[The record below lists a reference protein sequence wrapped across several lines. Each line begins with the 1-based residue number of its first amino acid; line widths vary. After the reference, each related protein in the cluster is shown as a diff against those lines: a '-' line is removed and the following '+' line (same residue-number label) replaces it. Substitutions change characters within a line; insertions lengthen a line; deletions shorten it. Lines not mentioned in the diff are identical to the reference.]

1 MSIFSA
7 GDQGA
12 TAGFDAA
19 FLAVQHSQT
28 AKGEKTSPWQL
39 DNVNTDLFIPVF
51 LRKDIADGL

>member
-1 MSIFSA
+1 VVRIFSA

-19 FLAVQHSQT
+19 SWQHSQT
-28 AKGEKTSPWQL
+28 AKGEKTSPLQL
-39 DNVNTDLFIPVF
+39 DSVDTDLFIPVF